1 MDIHVYLHNTD
12 DKLVK
17 KVNKLM
23 ATMND
28 VLAAVERNTSV
39 DDSVLAMLEGL
50 SQQLKD
56 AQASNDPAAMDEV
69 IRKLDANTQ
78 KMTEAVS
85 KNTPAE
91 ETPEQPAQ

>member
-12 DKLVK
+12 DKLLK

-23 ATMND
+23 ANMND

-91 ETPEQPAQ
+91 DTPEQPAQ

>member
-91 ETPEQPAQ
+91 ETPEQPQ

>member
-12 DKLVK
+12 DKLNK

-28 VLAAVERNTSV
+28 VLAAVERNTSI

-91 ETPEQPAQ
+91 ETPEQPQ

>member
-91 ETPEQPAQ
+91 DTPEQPAQ